1 MLRSR
6 VLVSLAALATL
17 VALLVPTGPAAAT
30 PPSVEP
36 DLNTEVWMSSFTVP
50 WDIAF
55 TPDGWAIVPER
66 DTGDITVRS
75 PGGTTR
81 DITADMS
88 DLNPDGEGGL
98 MGLVVDP
105 DFDQNRRFYTCHTT
119 NADVEVVAWRMNNGY
134 TAATRVDDPL
144 IDGIDRTSGRHSGCR
159 LRFGWEGYLWVAT
172 GDAALGSTPQDLES
186 LAGKVLRVD
195 PETGAGHPKNPF
207 VGRAGDDR
215 IYSYGHR
222 NPQGLDRRPCT
233 KQMWSGEHG
242 PGTDDEI
249 NLLRRG
255 GNYGWD
261 PVSPGNP
268 NFYNEN
274 VPMTDT
280 SLPGPQRQ
288 AKWASGFP
296 TVALSGIGWI
306 RGADWGAWD
315 GELAGATL
323 KNQELMIF
331 EFGNRDRLLD
341 VDIPSELDSSFV
353 GSGFGRLRTAVT
365 GPDGALYVASD
376 GARSI
381 IRVTPDAGPTPGDQD
396 INGDGFDDLV
406 VGAPGKDIGARNG
419 AGGVTALY
427 GGAESIRPNAN
438 GSEFRSQANLKGA
451 SAQGGDAAGSSIAYG
466 DIDGDGLTDIV
477 IGAPGERV
485 NGNNNS
491 GAIHIV
497 CGRTAGVEG
506 RSSMTLSQTGSVAG
520 VPQAND
526 SWGEAVAIGD
536 FDGDGYDDIAVG
548 APGETLSGATSA
560 GAVTIL
566 YGTPAGTTS
575 ENSAVFNQASGGGSR
590 SAGNRFGASLATGD
604 FDGDG
609 RDDLAVGAPGTSVSG
624 VGNAGAV
631 TVFYGTATGLSA
643 NGADR
648 FDQTNA
654 PGDNGAGDGF
664 GTTLAS
670 GDFND
675 DNRADLAI
683 GSPSEDIGSTSNA
696 GGVAV
701 LYGASGGLS
710 TSGAELFTQ
719 GGGISGASETGD
731 QLGAALEA
739 GDFDGDGNDDL
750 AIGSPGENTSRGR
763 VVILEGN
770 FAGLD
775 FAQAFSAAGPV
786 AGKPQNGDRFGAA
799 LRSGD
804 YDNDGNDDLAIG
816 VPGENAGGR
825 ADTGAVVVMD
835 GSASGLARDDSRAF
849 TQASRGV
856 AGVRAANDLWGFAL

>member
-6 VLVSLAALATL
+6 VLAGLAALATF
-17 VALLVPTGPAAAT
+17 VALLVPTGPADAT

-36 DLNTEVWMSSFTVP
+36 DLSTEVWMSSFTVP

-88 DLNPDGEGGL
+88 DLNPAGEGGL

-119 NADVEVVAWRMNNGY
+119 NTDVEVVAWTMNNGY
-134 TAATRVDDPL
+134 TAATRVNDPL
-144 IDGIDRTSGRHSGCR
+144 INGIDRTSGRHSGCR

-172 GDAALGSTPQDLES
+172 GDAALGTTPQDLNS

-233 KQMWSGEHG
+233 KQMWTGEHG
-242 PGTDDEI
+242 PGGDDEI
-249 NLLRRG
+249 NLLKKG
-255 GNYGWD
+255 GDYGWN

-268 NFYNEN
+268 NGYNEN

-280 SLPGPQRQ
+280 SLPGPQQQ

-296 TVALSGIGWI
+296 TVALSGVGWI
-306 RGADWGAWD
+306 RGADWGGWD

-323 KNQELMIF
+323 KNQRLMVF
-331 EFGNRDRLLD
+331 EFRNNNALRD
-341 VDIPSELDSSFV
+341 VDIPPELN
-353 GSGFGRLRTAVT
+353 GSFGRLRTAVM

-381 IRVTPDAGPTPGDQD
+381 IRVTAAAGPTPGDQD

-406 VGAPGKDIGARNG
+406 VGAPGKDIGSRNG
-419 AGGVTALY
+419 AGGFTALY
-427 GGAESIRPNAN
+427 GGANSIRPNAN
-438 GSEFRSQANLKGA
+438 GSEFRSQDNVKGA
-451 SAQGGDAAGSSIAYG
+451 SPQTGDAVGSAIAYG
-466 DIDGDGLTDIV
+466 DIDGDGLTDV
-477 IGAPGERV
+477 VVGAPDEGV
-485 NGNNNS
+485 SGNSDS
-491 GAIHIV
+491 GAIHVI

-506 RSSMTLSQTGSVAG
+506 RSSMTLSQAGSVAG
-520 VPQAND
+520 AAETND
-526 SWGEAVAIGD
+526 NWGGAVAVGD

-548 APGETLSGATSA
+548 APGETLSGAQSA

-566 YGTPAGTTS
+566 YGTPAGVTS
-575 ENSAVFNQASGGGSR
+575 ENSHTLSQT
-590 SAGNRFGASLATGD
+590 SAGGPRGANNRFGASLATGD

-624 VGNAGAV
+624 ANGAGTV
-631 TVFYGTATGLSA
+631 TVFYGAASGLSA
-643 NGADR
+643 SGADR
-648 FDQTNA
+648 FDQTNS

-664 GTTLAS
+664 GTALAA
-670 GDFND
+670 GDFD
-675 DNRADLAI
+675 GDNRDDLVI
-683 GSPSEDIGSTSNA
+683 GSPGENVGSAGDA

-701 LYGASGGLS
+701 LYGAGGGLS
-710 TSGAELFTQ
+710 TSGGELFTQ
-719 GGGISGASETGD
+719 GGGVSGASETGD
-731 QLGAALEA
+731 ELGAALEV

-750 AIGSPGENTSRGR
+750 AIGSPGENNSRGR

-770 FAGLD
+770 FGGLD
-775 FAQAFSAAGPV
+775 FAQSFSAAGPV
-786 AGKPQNGDRFGAA
+786 AGKSENGDMFGAA

-804 YDNDGNDDLAIG
+804 YDNDGRDDLAIG

-825 ADTGAVVVMD
+825 ADTGSVVVVD
-835 GSASGLARDDSRAF
+835 GSASGLVRSDSRAF
-849 TQASRGV
+849 NQASSGV
-856 AGVRAANDLWGFAL
+856 AGARGANDLWGFAL